1 MFSIQTFPGP
11 RKGCQNKILMS
22 ASSTNPGQTVI
33 WVLKENNLA
42 LNQKFIQQTM
52 ADLLTNIRNACFI
65 VIMVVSLQKLGH
77 PPRVSHPDK
86 LSTQA
91 EETF

>member
-1 MFSIQTFPGP
+1 MMFSIQTFPGP
-11 RKGCQNKILMS
+11 WKGCQNKIL
-22 ASSTNPGQTVI
+22 I

-42 LNQKFIQQTM
+42 LNQKFIQQPM
-52 ADLLTNIRNACFI
+52 ADLLTNIRYACI
-65 VIMVVSLQKLGH
+65 IAIMVVSLRRLGH
-77 PPRVSHPDK
+77 PARVSHPDK